1 MDRNFWLS
9 LLIAMSLVVGY
20 NMYYEARFGEYLR
33 QQEQKAALNKKLAGT
48 EKAENAPAS
57 EAKTASPEA
66 GSLTAPEQ
74 AAAPVTSTFAPSPVE
89 SPTIVVDT
97 GVARAVI
104 ALNGATLSAYA
115 LNHFTDDKGKPI
127 DLVYDATK
135 YAQDWTERAR
145 AAKEKGDAT
154 FSAVAPYPTLGL
166 RFDNQAFSTHIN
178 SALFKTDAPAPEI
191 KLAEG
196 DQPLALRFALE
207 DASGVTVEKTMTF
220 RSGSYEFDVSVNIVS
235 APKWGEFDYALVW
248 FGLGDEHSDF
258 SGYYS
263 YNGPIV
269 MLASERLAEAPD
281 DEKPVREYQG
291 ELRWA
296 GMAHRYFTM
305 FGVPRPQGERT
316 VRASYIDDMNSTVE
330 WIHHAGME
338 SKPLSL
344 AVFLGPKLHGLLN
357 GYTEGQQS
365 IIDYGWFD
373 VLAKPMYW
381 ILEMFFRWTSNW
393 GWAIIMLTVLAK
405 VILYPLSHKGFKS
418 MQKLQKLQPH
428 MKRIQEAY
436 KGDREKMNQEMLTL
450 YREHKVNPLGGC
462 MPMVIQIPIF
472 FALYKVLLES
482 IELKGA
488 DFILWI
494 HDLSL
499 KDPYYVTPVLMGGTM
514 LLQQWM
520 PPAVGDPMQ
529 RKIMM
534 FMPVIFT
541 VMFLSFPAGLVLYW
555 LVNNILSIA
564 QQWLIYREA
573 KQEVK

>member
-1 MDRNFWLS
+1 MDRNFWFA
-9 LLIAMSLVVGY
+9 LLIAMSLVIGY
-20 NMYYEARFGEYLR
+20 NMWYEAKFGEYLH
-33 QQEQKAALNKKLAGT
+33 QQEQKALLKKQD
-48 EKAENAPAS
+48 AEPGKPEQA
-57 EAKTASPEA
+57 AKDQTKSTSP
-66 GSLTAPEQ
+66 APEQ
-74 AAAPVTSTFAPSPVE
+74 AAVAPVTSTFAPSPVE

-104 ALNGATLSAYA
+104 SLNGATLSAYA

-127 DLVYDATK
+127 DLVYDAAT
-135 YAQDWTERAR
+135 YAQDWNERAR

-154 FSAVAPYPTLGL
+154 FNAVAPYPTLGL
-166 RFDNQAFSTHIN
+166 RFDNQAFSTHVN
-178 SALFKTDAPAPEI
+178 TALFKTDAPAPEI

-196 DQPLALRFALE
+196 DQPLTLRFALE
-207 DASGVTVEKTMTF
+207 DASGVAIEKTLTF
-220 RSGSYEFDVSVNIVS
+220 RPGVYEFDVNVNIIS
-235 APKWGEFDYALVW
+235 APKWGEFDYSLVW

-269 MLASERLAEAPD
+269 MLAAERLADAPD
-281 DEKPVREYQG
+281 DEKPFRDYQG
-291 ELRWA
+291 ALRWA

-305 FGVPRPQGERT
+305 FGVPHPQGERK
-316 VRASYIDDMNSTVE
+316 VRASYLDDMNTTIE
-330 WIHHAGME
+330 WIHHAAME
-338 SKPLSL
+338 SNPLALS
-344 AVFLGPKLHGLLN
+344 VYLGPKRHDLLN
-357 GYTEGQQS
+357 QYPDGQKS

-381 ILEMFFRWTSNW
+381 ILEMFFRWTGNW
-393 GWAIIMLTVLAK
+393 GWGIIMLTVLAK

-436 KGDREKMNQEMLTL
+436 KGDREKMNQEMMTL

-499 KDPYYVTPVLMGGTM
+499 KDPYYVTPVLMGATM
-514 LLQQWM
+514 FLQQWM
-520 PPAVGDPMQ
+520 TPAVGDPMQ